1 MADEQA
7 QTASARRGRLR
18 TIIAVVLLSL
28 GLVVALAAN
37 LTVWT
42 KDTLLDTNEWV
53 ATVKPLPADD
63 RVSAALA
70 DLIVDELTV
79 ATEDLQAQARAAL
92 PPEAQFLTEPI
103 LAGLQRV
110 LREEAMK
117 LIQSEQF
124 TEIWV
129 RVNRLAQEQLVAILR
144 GENNQ
149 FLQTSGGEVRLDFSD
164 AVLAVREQLGAD
176 GQQLIADVPED
187 AGVIVIASS
196 EQLSKAQDAVSL
208 LDALGVVLPLLA
220 TAMLLGS
227 IAVAVGRRRFLLAA
241 GVGLAIVAAIT
252 LIALDVLRGE
262 LLGLINDEVVRSAG
276 EAAFEITTDGLRSQT
291 IGLLILGLLLAVAA
305 WVAGPNRY
313 AVLIREY
320 ARQLF
325 NRARRAAEED
335 DRLSDLEPVSN
346 FVRAHRGVL
355 QLGGVVVALI
365 VLIVWNQPSW
375 VTVLVTACLLAV
387 YLGVMELLAPRRRGG
402 GGAPAG

>member
-1 MADEQA
+1 MADEQ
-7 QTASARRGRLR
+7 TSSASPRWARLR

-37 LTVWT
+37 VTTWT
-42 KDTLLDTNEWV
+42 KDTLLDTNDWV
-53 ATVKPLPADD
+53 AAVEPLPSDD

-70 DLIVDELTV
+70 DLIVDELTI
-79 ATEDLQAQARAAL
+79 ATEDLRAQARAAL
-92 PPEAQFLTEPI
+92 PPEARFLTEPI
-103 LAGLQRV
+103 VAGLQRV

-117 LIQSEQF
+117 LIQSQQF
-124 TEIWV
+124 TDIWV
-129 RVNRLAQEQLVAILR
+129 KVNRLAHEQLVAILK
-144 GENNQ
+144 GEDNE
-149 FLQTSGGEVRLDFSD
+149 LLKTSGGDVRLDFRD
-164 AVLAVREQLGAD
+164 AVVTVREQLGPD

-196 EQLSKAQDAVSL
+196 EQLAEAQDAVSL
-208 LDALGVVLPLLA
+208 LDTLGVVLPLLA

-252 LIALDVLRGE
+252 LIALDVARGE
-262 LLGLINDEVVRSAG
+262 VLSLIEDATVRSAAG
-276 EAAFEITTDGLRSQT
+276 AAFSITTDGLHSQT
-291 IGLLILGLLLAVAA
+291 VGLLILGLLLAVAA

-325 NRARRAAEED
+325 NRVRRAAEED
-335 DRLSDLEPVSN
+335 DRLADLEPVSN

-355 QLGGVVVALI
+355 RLTGVVLALI
-365 VLIVWNQPSW
+365 VLIAWKQPSW
-375 VTVLVTACLLAV
+375 VTVLVTACLLAA
-387 YLGVMELLAPRRRGG
+387 YLGVLELLAPRRPGG